1 MFRLILPAMLVLAS
15 SPFPAIAQSTQR
27 DVHVAYRDLD
37 LATTAGV
44 TELDRRIKRAITAMC
59 PADDST
65 ELARKAIV
73 KRCHRILAAAVAS
86 QRTWAIASATRSGPA
101 VAAR

>member
-15 SPFPAIAQSTQR
+15 SPFPAVAQGAQR
-27 DVHVAYRDLD
+27 DAHVAYRDLD
-37 LATTAGV
+37 LATPAGV
-44 TELDRRIKRAITAMC
+44 TELDRRIKRAIKAMC
-59 PADDST
+59 PADDSA

-73 KRCHRILAAAVAS
+73 KRCHRVLTAAVAG
-86 QRTWAIASATRSGPA
+86 QRAQAIASAARSGPV